1 MKLVMDSSAF
11 AKRYVREEGSE
22 QTNKLLQEASQLAF
36 SILVIPEIISAL
48 NRRARENALTVDE
61 YQFIKT
67 QFMQD
72 IDDSILLGLNSEVIT
87 CSVKLLENNQLRAMD
102 ALHVACALKWNAEL
116 FATADKRQLKA
127 AEYEGLAVKLI
138 G

>member
-1 MKLVMDSSAF
+1 MDSSAF
-11 AKRYVREEGSE
+11 AKRYVRETGSE
-22 QTNKLLQEASQLAF
+22 QTNELLQEASQLAF

-48 NRRARENALTVDE
+48 NRRVRESAITTDD

-72 IDDSILLGLNSEVIT
+72 IDDVILLGLNLEVIN
-87 CSVKLLENNQLRAMD
+87 CSVRLLENNQLRAMD
-102 ALHVACALKWNAEL
+102 ALHIACAFEWNAKL
-116 FATADKRQLKA
+116 FATADKRQLEA
-127 AEYEGLAVKLI
+127 AEHIGLSVKYI